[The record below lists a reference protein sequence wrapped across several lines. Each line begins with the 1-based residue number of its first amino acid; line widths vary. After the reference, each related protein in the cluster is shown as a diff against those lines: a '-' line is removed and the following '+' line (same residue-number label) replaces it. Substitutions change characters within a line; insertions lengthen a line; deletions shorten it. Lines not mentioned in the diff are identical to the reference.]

1 MQRESEI
8 RWIRTDTI
16 LLAGGLLLLA
26 WLIGDVLL
34 LVFAA
39 VLIAVGLDAAAV
51 GLAQR
56 TPLRRGWALVL
67 VTIGIFALLAGVGA
81 LTMPQFIQQLG
92 ELRDSLVEF
101 VDDASAYFGTAAE
114 EAEAILGD
122 MDEEAQG
129 MMGSAGDILA
139 QAAAWGMT
147 TLGALTSLILL
158 AVLALFLAADP
169 ALYRD
174 GLLRL
179 VPPARRALVDDTL
192 SAIAY
197 ALRWWFLGQLVSM
210 LLLGVTVGL
219 GLLILGIELW
229 FALAVL
235 TALLTFIP
243 FLGPLIAAIPIIVVG
258 FAAGVETGIIVAVG
272 YLVIQNI
279 EGNVLVP
286 MIQHKAV
293 NLAPA
298 LLISV
303 QVLLSL
309 AFGVVGLILA
319 APLTVV
325 AMVAVKKL
333 YIEATLGDR
342 EGGAL

>member
-1 MQRESEI
+1 
-8 RWIRTDTI
+8 
-16 LLAGGLLLLA
+16 
-26 WLIGDVLL
+26 
-34 LVFAA
+34 
-39 VLIAVGLDAAAV
+39 
-51 GLAQR
+51 
-56 TPLRRGWALVL
+56 
-67 VTIGIFALLAGVGA
+67 
-81 LTMPQFIQQLG
+81 
-92 ELRDSLVEF
+92 
-101 VDDASAYFGTAAE
+101 
-114 EAEAILGD
+114 
-122 MDEEAQG
+122 
-129 MMGSAGDILA
+129 
-139 QAAAWGMT
+139 
-147 TLGALTSLILL
+147 
-158 AVLALFLAADP
+158 
-169 ALYRD
+169 
-174 GLLRL
+174 
-179 VPPARRALVDDTL
+179 VDDTL

-219 GLLILGIELW
+219 GLLVLGIELW